1 MEDIVL
7 EFLFFVLGV
16 VFGYII
22 NGLLSLNDK
31 QEEREQEERQ
41 KAKQTCAGCK
51 YLYYWND
58 GSVSC
63 SHLHGDNCLKLDFRP
78 LKEVE

>member
-41 KAKQTCAGCK
+41 KAKQTCA
-51 YLYYWND
+51 
-58 GSVSC
+58 
-63 SHLHGDNCLKLDFRP
+63 
-78 LKEVE
+78 